1 MNILQQIAT
10 SNERIPLDYRQN
22 TTLEEI
28 KQDISQLECI
38 TNPHVLNLKSLLFP
52 VEKIVSSI
60 TFSDKKHTMDL
71 EIDDNSHSYFAN
83 GIPVH
88 NTINLPNDY
97 PYEDFKNV
105 YIKAYNTG
113 TIKGVTT
120 YRAGTMASVLA
131 SRNEQNNLVNST
143 EERNS
148 HIIRHQAP
156 RRPKSV
162 PCNVHQLKV
171 GGQRWT
177 VFVGLVVDEKEE
189 LSPYEVFAFK
199 KKNISLPERITS
211 GTLTKMKSGKYN
223 FTTPDGLELED
234 IASLFDMDEQQSVTR
249 LISLGLR
256 HGSDIKFIVEQLNKA
271 SGSFADFTKA
281 VARTIKSYIKNNE
294 TPTGDITCPNC
305 KQKKALIYSEGCVKC
320 KFCDFSV
327 C

>member
-1 MNILQQIAT
+1 MNILKTI
-10 SNERIPLDYRQN
+10 SNTTDRIPLEYRQFK
-22 TTLEEI
+22 TLDEIRADVCEI
-28 KQDISQLECI
+28 KNI
-38 TNPHVLNLKSLLFP
+38 TNPHLLNLKSLLFP
-52 VEKIVSSI
+52 SSKEI
-60 TFSDKKHTMDL
+60 ISISKSGKKHTMDL
-71 EIDDNSHSYFAN
+71 EIDDATHSYYAN
-83 GIPVH
+83 GTPVH
-88 NTINLPNDY
+88 NTINLPKDY
-97 PYEDFKNV
+97 PYDDFKNV

-131 SRNEQNNLVNST
+131 SKNEQNNSTNST
-143 EERNS
+143 EERNG

-162 PCNVHQLKV
+162 PCNVHQLTV

-305 KQKKALIYSEGCVKC
+305 KQKEALIYSEGCVKC